1 MDTLLFCFANDRD
14 HPLLSLRDEDEG
26 IDRLLDLRSSKGHF
40 QKVRES
46 FATTSSVADKL
57 AAYQNTLSLF
67 HFSGHAGS
75 TVLQLEDMVA
85 RGAGIAQLL
94 GRCPNL
100 KLVFLN
106 GCSTLQHIKLLAD
119 QNVKAAIIATSTPI
133 EDKAASNFALT
144 FYRALANQYSI
155 GESLEQ
161 AQLKLQVSEP
171 TTIQVMNRAMVDMEE
186 AEVSRNLWYFHR
198 PSDEAA
204 RWELPTAAE
213 QTAVEYKPNSALRNA
228 LFNALNKYEPSL
240 REKFMQV
247 GKQSP
252 ESQILWVNDAILSR
266 LPYPIAEPV
275 RRLFTPPFT
284 PEGKKM
290 PVRSD
295 RERLLNY
302 TALFESAVDL
312 LVITLLAQVIDRLIH
327 YRKDGVE
334 PPLTADTRALL
345 QRLLTEGWSNLNPGE
360 VEQALRSLSAFLSNS
375 QEALFMPEMHEL
387 ARQFNE
393 KDAFY
398 ECFLFFDDLRRRLN
412 SSVGVA
418 NIPSLCQVGEDQLVE
433 LCKRMGFWANYQLES
448 YKNIRVVRFFYRPEE
463 YKHEKAVLRT
473 TQNPYED
480 KSFQEIN
487 LSNPWASQ
495 SVLLVKVQR
504 ETATGVPETADF
516 LNLSPLLIDQNV
528 YIKSNVFD
536 PYSFHSSGEGAL
548 RFKHIARP
556 EDPLL
561 SVLFKPNET
570 ELLQKQDF
578 TTLREQFS
586 TVMTL
591 LALPDPLAGTPN
603 EPITEA
609 TDTNIDLL
617 SLSD

>member
-14 HPLLSLRDEDEG
+14 HPLPSLRDEDDG

-57 AAYQNTLSLF
+57 ATYQNTLSLF

-75 TVLQLEDMVA
+75 TVLQLEDTVA
-85 RGAGIAQLL
+85 RGVGIAQLL

-106 GCSTLQHIKLLAD
+106 GCSTLQHIRLLAA

-133 EDKAASNFALT
+133 EDKAASAFALT
-144 FYRALANQYSI
+144 FYRALVNQHSVE
-155 GESLEQ
+155 ESLDM
-161 AQLKLQVSEP
+161 AQLKLQVTEA
-171 TTIQVMNRAMVDMEE
+171 TTIQVVNRAMIDLSEE
-186 AEVSRNLWYFHR
+186 EVTRNLWYFHR

-213 QTAVEYKPNSALRNA
+213 QTAVEYKPNTVLRNA
-228 LFNALNKYEPSL
+228 LFNALNKYEPGL
-240 REKFMQV
+240 RDKFMQV
-247 GKQSP
+247 SKQSP
-252 ESQILWVNDAILSR
+252 ESQILWINDAILSR
-266 LPYPIAEPV
+266 LPYPIAEPL
-275 RRLFTPPFT
+275 RRLFTPPFS
-284 PEGKKM
+284 PEGKKL
-290 PVRSD
+290 PIPST

-302 TALFESAVDL
+302 TALFESALDL
-312 LVITLLAQVIDRLIH
+312 LMITLLAQVLDRLIR
-327 YRKDGVE
+327 YRKEGAE
-334 PPLTADTRALL
+334 PPMTADTTALL
-345 QRLLTEGWSNLNPGE
+345 QRLVTEGWSNLEPHQLE
-360 VEQALRSLSAFLSNS
+360 RSLRQLSQFLADS
-375 QEALFMPEMHEL
+375 QIKLFVPEMQEL
-387 ARQFNE
+387 ARQFDE
-393 KDAFY
+393 RETFY
-398 ECFLFFDDLRRRLN
+398 ECFLFFDDLRRRLAGKA
-412 SSVGVA
+412 GVA

-433 LCKRMGFWANYQLES
+433 LCKRLGFWANYQLES
-448 YKNIRVVRFFYRPEE
+448 YKNIRVVRFFYRQEE

-487 LSNPWASQ
+487 LTNPWASQ
-495 SVLLVKVQR
+495 SVLLVKVRR
-504 ETATGVPETADF
+504 ETATGEPEVADF

-536 PYSFHSSGEGAL
+536 PYSFHSSQPGTL

-561 SVLFKPNET
+561 SVSFKPSET

-586 TVMTL
+586 TVLAL
-591 LALPDPLAGTPN
+591 LSLPDPLATAEN
-603 EPITEA
+603 EPILSN